1 MIQSA
6 FKSAYTQQVSAQNQG
21 ISNIWSGAK
30 NAAVLAA
37 GTLGLTGALGSGV
50 AAKGA
55 SHALAGRVGGIGGN
69 IMLAT
74 LQQKKESAQAKE
86 QQKQMFSSEQ
96 VGETIKAQLGD
107 NPINRPALKQLNTVF
122 DTLAGAK
129 FQGIINKEGNLDM
142 KQVGNVFAGSSEE
155 ELKNAFDK
163 VVEKAKT
170 PEEFEMLNSV
180 WDKITNARNKKKEQD
195 IIVDVVSNLKGGNK

>member
-30 NAAVLAA
+30 NATVLAA
-37 GTLGLTGALGSGV
+37 GTLGLTGALGAGV

-107 NPINRPALKQLNTVF
+107 NPINRAALKQLNTVF
-122 DTLAGAK
+122 DTLA
-129 FQGIINKEGNLDM
+129 
-142 KQVGNVFAGSSEE
+142 
-155 ELKNAFDK
+155 
-163 VVEKAKT
+163 
-170 PEEFEMLNSV
+170 NS
-180 WDKITNARNKKKEQD
+180 ALNKKGMLDTSMGEIDPNSELGKK
-195 IIVDVVSNLKGGNK
+195 ILGGMSE